1 MLVIGLTGGIGSG
14 KSTVTELF
22 ANLAVPVIDT
32 DIVSRDVVLPG
43 SPAMKE
49 IGIAFGKQY
58 IQADGRLNRDAMR
71 QLVFSDAKAREK
83 LESILH
89 PRIRKLVW
97 IWVEQQQ
104 SPYCIVVVPL
114 LFEKGWS
121 DYFDRIL
128 VVDAE
133 EEIQIERTM
142 RRDHLSREEVEA
154 IMHSQI
160 PRQQRLESADDII
173 ENHMNASELQQQVQR
188 LHQNYLNLAK
198 GEMP

>member
-32 DIVSRDVVLPG
+32 DIVARDVVLPG

-49 IGIAFGKQY
+49 IGLTFGEQY

-71 QLVFSDAKAREK
+71 QLVFSDTEAREK

-97 IWVEQQQ
+97 IWVEQQT

-142 RRDHLSREEVEA
+142 HRDHLGREEVEA

-173 ENHMNASELQQQVQR
+173 ENHLNESELQQQVER
-188 LHQNYLNLAK
+188 LHQNYLKLAK
-198 GEMP
+198 GELA

>member
-22 ANLAVPVIDT
+22 GNLAVPVIDT

-173 ENHMNASELQQQVQR
+173 ENHLNESELQQQVQR

-198 GEMP
+198 GEIS

>member
-22 ANLAVPVIDT
+22 GNLAVPVIDT

-198 GEMP
+198 GEIS

>member
-198 GEMP
+198 GEIP